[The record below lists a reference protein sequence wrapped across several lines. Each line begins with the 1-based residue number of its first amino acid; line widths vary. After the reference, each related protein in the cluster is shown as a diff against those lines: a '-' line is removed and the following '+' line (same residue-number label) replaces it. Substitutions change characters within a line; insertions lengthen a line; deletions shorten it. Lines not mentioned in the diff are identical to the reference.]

1 MIFCE
6 KQRNIFFLKIAYV
19 DSLSAKNHFPDKK
32 RISLPNSL
40 PVPSPKQGISLF
52 FRKKTLYNNWISTNT
67 AIYPVSA
74 KKPYD
79 YVACAYQQI
88 RHVAYVMFSIH
99 IAKTEEERKACEE
112 MYGSEA
118 LKLYELVKDEVD
130 EGVIQDLFQ

>member
-6 KQRNIFFLKIAYV
+6 KQRKIFFLKIAYV

-32 RISLPNSL
+32 WISLPNSL

-74 KKPYD
+74 KKLSTVKNTIALLKPF
-79 YVACAYQQI
+79 AF
-88 RHVAYVMFSIH
+88 FS
-99 IAKTEEERKACEE
+99 
-112 MYGSEA
+112 
-118 LKLYELVKDEVD
+118 
-130 EGVIQDLFQ
+130 FF